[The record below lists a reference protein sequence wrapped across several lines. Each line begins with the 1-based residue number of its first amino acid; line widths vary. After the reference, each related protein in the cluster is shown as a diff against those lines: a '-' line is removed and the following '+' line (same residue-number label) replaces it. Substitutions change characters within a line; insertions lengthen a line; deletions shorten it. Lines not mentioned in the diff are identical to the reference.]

1 MKEGKSYEIYILV
14 TIPALRRTYIPHIP
28 LFSPLSIILFLS
40 SSRDSRASADS
51 FNCYSS
57 FLSLS
62 PKGRICSDYNIFL
75 FPFHAHSYRPLSSPT
90 FHFLSPYLS
99 SLALMAS
106 FARTVPA
113 IYVPGAL
120 PPPLP
125 LLASQTDLFTNSI
138 HPVRVF
144 HEELIPTQRTKIPK
158 SLRFNPY
165 VSGLNAVSNTKIL
178 LYRIDQRLSQK

>member
-1 MKEGKSYEIYILV
+1 MLAQIRSIVIVHSCHY
-14 TIPALRRTYIPHIP
+14 PRREEYAAITTS
-28 LFSPLSIILFLS
+28 FS
-40 SSRDSRASADS
+40 
-51 FNCYSS
+51 
-57 FLSLS
+57 SLS
-62 PKGRICSDYNIFL
+62 TPTLIARS
-75 FPFHAHSYRPLSSPT
+75 HRPLSSPT